1 MKRMSV
7 VFLLLAMLSLL
18 LVVACG
24 GDEEPTTT
32 APGLTAA
39 DLQAAIAGIQV
50 PAGLSEAEVS
60 KIVADAMAA
69 QPGISASDLEAAVAS
84 AVAWSRPWVCSCAA
98 TNGSKSPV
106 N

>member
-1 MKRMSV
+1 MEKLRRLFQMKRMSG

-24 GDEEPTTT
+24 GDDEEPTTT

-69 QPGISASDLEAAVAS
+69 QPGISASDLQAAVAS
-84 AVAWSRPWVCSCAA
+84 A
-98 TNGSKSPV
+98 
-106 N
+106 